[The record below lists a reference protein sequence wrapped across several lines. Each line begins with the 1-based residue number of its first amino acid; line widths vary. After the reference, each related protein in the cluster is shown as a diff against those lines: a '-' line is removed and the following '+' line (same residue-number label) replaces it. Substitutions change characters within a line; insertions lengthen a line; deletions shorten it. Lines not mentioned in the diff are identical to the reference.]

1 MERNEITIEK
11 VLELKKAHE
20 ITDKMI
26 KNLWYDWFCKDK
38 ALVNRGRKLLY
49 ALSRLAKVNNNKF
62 DPKKTYV
69 FFKNNC
75 PISGNLY
82 DDFRIC
88 DIETGDVIWTIIPS
102 SDSGAELW
110 GKVNDFDK
118 PILEEAEWKDI
129 VEYFKN

>member
-118 PILEEAEWKDI
+118 PILEDSEWKDI